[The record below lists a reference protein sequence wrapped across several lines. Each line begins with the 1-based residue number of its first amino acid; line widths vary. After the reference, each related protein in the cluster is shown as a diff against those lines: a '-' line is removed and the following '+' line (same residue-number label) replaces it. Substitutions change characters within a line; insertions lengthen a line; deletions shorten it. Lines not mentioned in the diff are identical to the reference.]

1 MVAYAYLDGS
11 SITYYGTDMITII
24 GCNKGGAAKTT
35 TSINVAIGLALRGAD
50 VCLVDADA
58 QRSASRW
65 YAEREE
71 AELSPRITLIEKRD
85 NISSTLRSLDEKYDH
100 VIVDVAG
107 RNSRELITGG
117 TVAHQIIAPHQCSQ
131 LDLDTME
138 ELRQQIEAI
147 RDLNPD
153 LKVFCYQTMA
163 TTNPLL
169 QGNERHEFLEYVKEF
184 DTLTPLEAVG
194 CYRKV
199 YRDVMSQGMSV
210 LETDNQ
216 KAKGEVISLLNEVF
230 GC

>member
-1 MVAYAYLDGS
+1 
-11 SITYYGTDMITII
+11 MITII

-35 TSINVAIGLALRGAD
+35 TAVNVAVGLAMEGAD

-65 YAEREE
+65 YAERDE
-71 AELSPRITLIEKRD
+71 ANRAPRLTLIEKRD
-85 NISSTLRSLDEKYDH
+85 NISATLRSLDGKFDH

-131 LDLDTME
+131 LDLDTMT
-138 ELRQQIEAI
+138 ELQQQIEAI

-153 LKVFCYQTMA
+153 LKVYCYQTMA

-184 DTLTPLEAVG
+184 QSLIPLKSVA
-194 CYRKV
+194 CYRKI
-199 YRDVMSQGMSV
+199 YRDVMTMGMSV
-210 LETDNQ
+210 LETENT
-216 KAKGEVISLLNEVF
+216 KAKAEVEWLIQEVF
-230 GC
+230 SC